1 MTVPVFEL
9 SGFLHP
15 GETFHLARVN
25 IISRQD
31 LSLHTHNYAELL
43 WIEKGSGYHLVNGE
57 RLHIFQGD
65 LIMIRPHDAHT
76 YTPMK
81 KGGGITLINIAFPL
95 ETLRYFRDR
104 YFPDSNNYFWTS
116 GPLPYRIQLPAKTLH
131 LFSTRAEEMMG
142 RTRNNIELDSMLLF
156 IFRQISFSENLSTPG
171 LIPPPTWLIHAIQ
184 EYTTPEWFRQGC
196 AGFASLCNRNS
207 DYVNHAVQLH
217 FGKTLTELINE
228 LKMKYAATQLVI
240 TSMPIKEICS
250 NCGFSNLGHFYK
262 TFKTF
267 YQETPKKY
275 RHLNQT
281 MF

>member
-1 MTVPVFEL
+1 MAVPVFEL

-57 RLHIFQGD
+57 RLHISQGD

-95 ETLRYFRDR
+95 ETLRHFRDR
-104 YFPDSNNYFWTS
+104 YFPNSNNYFWTS

-156 IFRQISFSENLSTPG
+156 IFRQISFSEILSTPG
-171 LIPPPTWLIHAIQ
+171 LIPPPHLADTCNSGVYDTRMVPSGLRRIRITLQ
-184 EYTTPEWFRQGC
+184 SEQRLCQPRRTTPFRQ
-196 AGFASLCNRNS
+196 N
-207 DYVNHAVQLH
+207 
-217 FGKTLTELINE
+217 
-228 LKMKYAATQLVI
+228 
-240 TSMPIKEICS
+240 P
-250 NCGFSNLGHFYK
+250 
-262 TFKTF
+262 
-267 YQETPKKY
+267 Y
-275 RHLNQT
+275 RTDQ
-281 MF
+281 